1 MKKQNLFLLVL
12 MIGLL
17 ALVTA
22 CGGAAPEIDT
32 AALDAAEAAAEEA
45 AAKLAEAESALEAAQ
60 ANADASAEEIAAAE
74 AAAEEAKAA
83 AEAAEAEA
91 EKAQAEAEAAKV
103 AAEEATAGEVEMTDV
118 GTPRNET
125 LIFQTF
131 NRQSPDPANHNS
143 MQGYARWRG
152 FRELAWGALWE
163 TDTATGISYGEL
175 ADGLAEVLDEGQTQ
189 FRINLKEGIY
199 WSDGEEFTADDVI
212 YTLDTMFACQ
222 DRATRISPINT
233 YIKEGSWVKVDDYTV
248 EVETVDPA
256 YSFEKT
262 MGVNTWGSRFVPLPQ
277 HVFEAYDD
285 ACTDMNTY
293 PVTLGPYVVKEFD
306 PNGFWHLWELRED
319 WERSAWA
326 DLDEDGFMPKY
337 VLYKDYGPEETR
349 SLSFVQNA
357 YDVDTFMSPD
367 TIKAVQNLNDS
378 VTTFA
383 PNLPY
388 HNMDDACVWGLLI
401 NMQKPPYDSLD
412 VRWALALS
420 TDLATVG
427 TTAVSAEMIVSPFPM
442 ADTQILRPI
451 YYEPILPWLEEFALE
466 DGYQPF
472 NPDFGAELAE
482 TLKASGATDIPE
494 DTTDFGVGWWKYDLE
509 QAAKLLE
516 GQGFTKNADG
526 NWLLPS
532 GEEWVL
538 QLTIPGDWNKVMQRI
553 GFALA
558 DNWRTAGIQVN
569 VRQVENAEHVDVQYT
584 NSLREVQFCWLNCIF
599 SPSWTGAWREIQPGM
614 INPGDSEE
622 RNAGNRW
629 QWDNEAVYQLVEDS
643 KALPQDSEAY
653 FENGRL
659 IMKEFVEDMAWLNM
673 MNIPTTIPTN
683 EYYWTNFPKADNY
696 YAVPYSWWSS
706 AKVFVANIEPTG
718 K

>member
-1 MKKQNLFLLVL
+1 MKMQKIILFVLL
-12 MIGLL
+12 IGLL
-17 ALVTA
+17 ALATA
-22 CGGAAPEIDT
+22 CGGAAPEVDT
-32 AALDAAEAAAEEA
+32 SAIDAAEAAAEEA
-45 AAKLAEAESALEAAQ
+45 QAKLAEAEAALDAAK
-60 ANADASAEEIAAAE
+60 ADAAASAEEIAAAE

-83 AEAAEAEA
+83 ADA
-91 EKAQAEAEAAKV
+91 AQAEAEEAKA
-103 AAEEATAGEVEMTDV
+103 AAEEAMTKEVVMTDV
-118 GTPRNET
+118 GTPRHET

-152 FRELAWGALWE
+152 FRELGWGALWE

-175 ADGLAEVLDEGQTQ
+175 ADGSVEVLNDEYTQ

-199 WSDGEEFTADDVI
+199 WSDGEEFNADDVV

-222 DRATRISPINT
+222 DRATRITPINT
-233 YIKEGSWVKVDDYTV
+233 YIKEDSWVKIDDYTV
-248 EVETVDPA
+248 DVETNDPA

-277 HVFEAYDD
+277 HVFETYDD

-367 TIKAVQNLNDS
+367 TIKAVQNLNEY

-420 TDLATVG
+420 TDLATIG

-451 YYEPILPWLEEFALE
+451 YYEPILPWLEELTLE
-466 DGYQPF
+466 DGYKPF

-482 TLKASGATDIPE
+482 VLAASGATDIPE
-494 DTTDFGVGWWKYDLE
+494 DTTDFGVGWWKYDVE

-516 GQGFTKNADG
+516 GQGFSKNADG

-532 GEEWVL
+532 GEEWII

-558 DNWRTAGIQVN
+558 DNWRTSGIQVN

-599 SPSWTGAWREIQPGM
+599 SPSWTGAWREIEPGH
-614 INPGDSEE
+614 IKPGDSEE
-622 RNAGNRW
+622 RLAGNRW
-629 QWDNEAVYQLVEDS
+629 QWDNETVYQLVEDS
-643 KALPQDSEAY
+643 KSLPQDSEAY

-659 IMKEFVEDMAWLNM
+659 IMKEFVKDMAWLNL

-683 EYYWTNFPKADNY
+683 EYYWTGFPKADNY

-706 AKVFVANIEPTG
+706 AKVFVATIEPTG
-718 K
+718 N